1 MGGALG
7 MSDRRSLAGRV
18 ALVTGAAR
26 GIGRGIAL
34 RLAANGC
41 AVAVADLHPRPF
53 RGERYHRLRE
63 RWSGPEEE
71 VPSVEA
77 VRALG
82 VEAVELEVD
91 VSDAGSVRAAAAA
104 CETQLGPVDVLVNNA
119 GIVNNIAPLEQMS
132 GEAWEQELRVN
143 LTGAFH
149 CIQATVPGMA
159 ARGWGRVVNIAS
171 IAARAPAAG
180 QPAYAA
186 SKAGL
191 VALTQSTAQEFGRRG
206 VTANAVLPGLIATP
220 LVMSMPEHLRSGI
233 VSQVP
238 VGRLGEPEDIGEL
251 VAFLASPAASFVSAT
266 AIPCDGG
273 FLGAP
278 ISSLGG

>member
-1 MGGALG
+1 MAT
-7 MSDRRSLAGRV
+7 A
-18 ALVTGAAR
+18 
-26 GIGRGIAL
+26 
-34 RLAANGC
+34 
-41 AVAVADLHPRPF
+41 
-53 RGERYHRLRE
+53 
-63 RWSGPEEE
+63 
-71 VPSVEA
+71 EA

-82 VEAVELEVD
+82 VDAAELEVD
-91 VSDAGSVRAAAAA
+91 VSSRESVRAAVSA
-104 CETQLGPVDVLVNNA
+104 CEAELGPVDVLVNNA
-119 GIVNNIAPLEQMS
+119 GIVNNIAPLEQM
-132 GEAWEQELRVN
+132 GVEAWEQELRVN

-159 ARGWGRVVNIAS
+159 TRGWGRVVNVAS
-171 IAARAPAAG
+171 IAARSPALG

-220 LVMSMPEHLRSGI
+220 LVMSMPEHLRAAI

-238 VGRLGEPEDIGEL
+238 LGRLGDPEEIGEL
-251 VAFLASPAASFVSAT
+251 VAFLSSPAAAFVTAT

-278 ISSLGG
+278 LTSLEG

>member
-1 MGGALG
+1 
-7 MSDRRSLAGRV
+7 MSDRRSLAGKV
-18 ALVTGAAR
+18 VLVTGAAR

-34 RLAANGC
+34 SLAGNGSS
-41 AVAVADLHPRPF
+41 VAVADLHPRPF
-53 RGERYHRLRE
+53 QGERYHRLRE

-71 VPSVEA
+71 VATVDA

-82 VEAVELEVD
+82 ADAVELEVD
-91 VSDAGSVRAAAAA
+91 VSDADAVRAAVAT
-104 CETQLGPVDVLVNNA
+104 CEAELGPVDVLVNNA

-132 GEAWEQELRVN
+132 AVAWEQELSVN

-171 IAARAPAAG
+171 IAARVPASG

-191 VALTQSTAQEFGRRG
+191 VALTQSTAQEFGPRG

-220 LVMSMPEHLRSGI
+220 LVMSMPQHLRAGI
-233 VSQVP
+233 VGQVP

-251 VAFLASPAASFVSAT
+251 VGFLASPAASFVTAT

-278 ISSLGG
+278 ISSLAG

>member
-1 MGGALG
+1 
-7 MSDRRSLAGRV
+7 MSDRRSLAGKV
-18 ALVTGAAR
+18 TLVTGAAR

-34 RLAANGC
+34 CLAANGSR
-41 AVAVADLHPRPF
+41 VAVADLHPRPF
-53 RGERYHRLRE
+53 QGEHYHRPRE

-71 VPSVEA
+71 VATVEA
-77 VRALG
+77 VRALE
-82 VEAVELEVD
+82 VDAVELEVD
-91 VSDAGSVRAAAAA
+91 VSDADAVRAAVAA
-104 CETQLGPVDVLVNNA
+104 CEAELGSVDVLVNNA

-132 GEAWEQELRVN
+132 AVAWEQELRVN

-171 IAARAPAAG
+171 IAARVPASG

-220 LVMSMPEHLRSGI
+220 LVLSMPEHLRSGI

-278 ISSLGG
+278 TMSLDG